1 MKALT
6 LLTHPDPELLQSV
19 AVEHGVDDLP
29 ERVTNGNM
37 AVLSINDT
45 DALLFVSAGQTKDT
59 NAKAFWIE
67 GVAGKCFSN
76 AKRNLR
82 LIRDVLS
89 DCEVLASITGA
100 SEIRIEASTRN
111 RLKLNLFQTF
121 GFVPLRVGQDTVMRK
136 GLSHGT

>member
-19 AVEHGVDDLP
+19 AAKHGVDDLP

-45 DALLFVSAGQTKDT
+45 DALLFVSAGKTKDT
-59 NAKAFWIE
+59 DAKAFWIE

-82 LIRDVLS
+82 LIHDVLS

>member
-45 DALLFVSAGQTKDT
+45 NALLFVSAGQTKDT
-59 NAKAFWIE
+59 NAKALWIE